1 MKWNKERAKEWL
13 DRSHNSSLEYIKFIC
28 LYICLEIL
36 TKGKPRRCNEL
47 VNDIKTQI
55 QKQILVDCKSQL
67 DYFQDKEIVNEFKGR
82 NVRDTDS
89 KNQIKILKNMK
100 SSDVEMLIA
109 MLDICYIIRGN
120 IVHGHKS
127 FNSVDDRKS
136 AENAGV
142 FLRYFL
148 NFILRHDDS
157 LKG

>member
-28 LYICLEIL
+28 LYMGLEIL
-36 TKGKPRRCNEL
+36 IKGKLQLRNEL

-55 QKQILVDCKSQL
+55 QKQILDCKSQL
-67 DYFQDKEIVNEFKGR
+67 SYFQENEIKNEYDGHR
-82 NVRDTDS
+82 VRWKNS
-89 KNQIKILKNMK
+89 KSQMEILKNVK
-100 SSDVEMLIA
+100 SSDAEKLIA
-109 MLDICYIIRGN
+109 MLDICFIIRGN
-120 IVHGHKS
+120 IIHGHKS
-127 FNSVDDRKS
+127 FNFVDDKRS

-148 NFILRHDDS
+148 NFVLRCDDS